1 MYEYVFGANILEN
14 LTTGMYKDSKVSYRE
29 YIQNACDQI
38 DKAVKYGILSSKQ
51 EGQIEIWLDERRRTI
66 SIEDNATGIPQAD
79 FEKTL
84 ANIADSSKKIGT
96 DKGFRGIGRLCGL
109 AYCREL
115 IFTSTAK
122 DEDIISTMHCDAQMM
137 RELLSRNVNGEKF
150 TASEVLKQIFSFE
163 YKTDSSVTHEHWFK
177 VKLIDINE
185 ENTELL
191 KFEEVKDYLSFTSPV
206 PYKNTF
212 SLSTEIYRH
221 AKEIGYKID
230 EYNIKLNG
238 EDVFKKYS
246 THFKTSKGDDE
257 IFAIEFKDFYDD
269 NGNLAMWLWFGLSR
283 FKAIISKDCQ
293 MRGMRLRKENIQ
305 IGNEDA
311 LQKLFKEDRGQHYF
325 VGELFAVSKE
335 LIPNSQRDYFNE
347 NPKRVWFESQIRC
360 YFREALTKV
369 YYECSNANSS
379 FKKIDDFQKKVTEY
393 QEKNENN
400 DYVDEEHITQATE
413 ALKIAEEKAKEAQA
427 KIDKLKNSSQNTDAG
442 SILTRVLG
450 RIEKERERDEK
461 KEPEFKIHNT
471 TPKAETNTQSAK
483 SMHRTDKLS
492 RCSKQE
498 RKLISKIFSII
509 IKNTDEVIAENIIQK
524 IEEEFK

>member
-212 SLSTEIYRH
+212 SFSTEIYRH

-238 EDVFKKYS
+238 EDVFKKY
-246 THFKTSKGDDE
+246 
-257 IFAIEFKDFYDD
+257 
-269 NGNLAMWLWFGLSR
+269 
-283 FKAIISKDCQ
+283 
-293 MRGMRLRKENIQ
+293 
-305 IGNEDA
+305 
-311 LQKLFKEDRGQHYF
+311 
-325 VGELFAVSKE
+325 
-335 LIPNSQRDYFNE
+335 
-347 NPKRVWFESQIRC
+347 
-360 YFREALTKV
+360 
-369 YYECSNANSS
+369 
-379 FKKIDDFQKKVTEY
+379 
-393 QEKNENN
+393 
-400 DYVDEEHITQATE
+400 
-413 ALKIAEEKAKEAQA
+413 
-427 KIDKLKNSSQNTDAG
+427 
-442 SILTRVLG
+442 
-450 RIEKERERDEK
+450 
-461 KEPEFKIHNT
+461 
-471 TPKAETNTQSAK
+471 
-483 SMHRTDKLS
+483 MHLP
-492 RCSKQE
+492 
-498 RKLISKIFSII
+498 
-509 IKNTDEVIAENIIQK
+509 
-524 IEEEFK
+524 